1 MTMRPPK
8 KWPTETTPS
17 EGGMLSTKSN
27 QYSTTMSGQ
36 TLVISFWLCSL
47 LPLNLEN
54 SLSEMK
60 ARQLLHVGNVLL
72 QMQETSL
79 PPQNHSNSQLNF
91 EKYLNIWIE
100 SWILMRT
107 NYLKHIF
114 DQEKLKVDSNCFAL
128 ALQNCFHY
136 QKKQWNFNFNV
147 FFHLLMPVFFVFPF
161 ASQIPLTT
169 SFQSMLVSWSPPSSA
184 PQCLSEVVPRI
195 CRMGIQLVLFTRQL
209 TRCSMYIYLRTC
221 TPKTTQM

>member
-1 MTMRPPK
+1 
-8 KWPTETTPS
+8 
-17 EGGMLSTKSN
+17 MLSTKSN

-54 SLSEMK
+54 SLSKMK

-72 QMQETSL
+72 QMKETSL
-79 PPQNHSNSQLNF
+79 PPQKPLKFPVELWKVLKYLDWKLNF
-91 EKYLNIWIE
+91 NAHKLSETHFWSRKIE
-100 SWILMRT
+100 SR
-107 NYLKHIF
+107 LKLF
-114 DQEKLKVDSNCFAL
+114 SFGPSKLFPLSKKTMK
-128 ALQNCFHY
+128 LQL
-136 QKKQWNFNFNV
+136 QR